1 MALDVAVGG
10 EKYVYSSRAR
20 ILSPIREGR
29 DDWGLFSPGR
39 LEDPFGLDML
49 IRPLLPAHRQ

>member
-20 ILSPIREGR
+20 ILSPIR

-39 LEDPFGLDML
+39 LEDPSGLDIL
-49 IRPLLPAHRQ
+49 IRPLLPAHRH

>member
-10 EKYVYSSRAR
+10 EKYVYSSRAQ
-20 ILSPIREGR
+20 ILSPIR

-39 LEDPFGLDML
+39 LEDPSGLDIL
-49 IRPLLPAHRQ
+49 IRPLLPAHRH